1 MRRVRHCH
9 KVCSLFGTVSALQLV
24 SEVGMAEE
32 ENMDTSGEPVSAG
45 TTTVVERVVRMSLRP
60 PPRFGT
66 KGDWKLW
73 LSRFEMYATQAKI
86 AKDSWSK
93 ELLSLL
99 EDEPYRMVMH
109 HRLAQTGAYDAVCD
123 CIQRSYAPLGSELE

>member
-1 MRRVRHCH
+1 
-9 KVCSLFGTVSALQLV
+9 
-24 SEVGMAEE
+24 MAEE
-32 ENMDTSGEPVSAG
+32 EDMDTSGDPVSAG

-60 PPRFGT
+60 PPRFGA

-99 EDEPYRMVMH
+99 EDDRALPH
-109 HRLAQTGAYDAVCD
+109 G
-123 CIQRSYAPLGSELE
+123 YAPRAGSDG

>member
-1 MRRVRHCH
+1 
-9 KVCSLFGTVSALQLV
+9 
-24 SEVGMAEE
+24 MAEE
-32 ENMDTSGEPVSAG
+32 ENMDTTGDPVSAG

-60 PPRFGT
+60 PPRFGA
-66 KGDWKLW
+66 KGDWNLW

-99 EDEPYRMVMH
+99 YIYITATLEDEPYRMVTH
-109 HRLAQTGAYDAVCD
+109 HGLAQTGDYDAVCD
-123 CIQRSYAPLGSELE
+123 CIQRSYAPLGSELEWQLKVRTRVQKVGES

>member
-1 MRRVRHCH
+1 
-9 KVCSLFGTVSALQLV
+9 
-24 SEVGMAEE
+24 MAEE
-32 ENMDTSGEPVSAG
+32 EDMDTSGDPVSAG

-60 PPRFGT
+60 PPRFGA

-99 EDEPYRMVMH
+99 RTSLTAWLRTTGWLRRVTMTRYVIVFSGLMH
-109 HRLAQTGAYDAVCD
+109 L
-123 CIQRSYAPLGSELE
+123 